1 MIRSALFLV
10 LASVSLLVSAS
21 SGCGTVVRNP
31 GGDDDDTEKDTP
43 SSRAPTPVPPSES
56 QENDGKGTGTSA
68 GSVQAPDC
76 KGTLVQPEPGSI
88 AAADAFAIAMESV
101 LTLDVAIFQGTPAG
115 DVTSNYGFSL
125 LEPKGNRREAK
136 PFPLSL
142 EGAFVLTVL
151 KEKIPVCQNLV
162 SVSPEDLARGGAWRL
177 QITLPTVP

>member
-1 MIRSALFLV
+1 MIRNALSLV

-31 GGDDDDTEKDTP
+31 GGDDDDAEKETP

-56 QENDGKGTGTSA
+56 QENDGKGTST

-76 KGTLVQPEPGSI
+76 KGTLVQPEPGSM
-88 AAADAFAIAMESV
+88 AAADAFAVEMERG
-101 LTLDVAIFQGTPAG
+101 LTLDVTIFQGTPSG

-151 KEKIPVCQNLV
+151 NEKIPVCQNLV